1 MENQQRV
8 RTLKHQV
15 ETDSKQV
22 DELVDKLVAKY
33 SRELDDFIAGVKEL
47 IDKRERISDEEL
59 ENMVL
64 NIPVFMY
71 YASSGVETLGV
82 ELETA
87 KSIKLNAYNVEYM
100 KGEGTIKDKT
110 AFAESNIKNEA
121 LLEMAFNRAYKK
133 LQTKVKM
140 AEHVFSGAK
149 KILTKRIQEIN
160 ISNVER

>member
-1 MENQQRV
+1 MENEQRI
-8 RTLKHQV
+8 RTLRHRV

-22 DELVDKLVAKY
+22 DELVDKLVVKY
-33 SRELDDFIAGVKEL
+33 SRELDEFIADVKKL
-47 IDKRERISDEEL
+47 IDKRERIPDEEL

-71 YASSGVETLGV
+71 YAASGVETLGV

-87 KSIKLNAYNVEYM
+87 KSIKLNAYNVQYM

-110 AFAESNIKNEA
+110 AYAETNVKDEA

-133 LQTKVKM
+133 LQMKVKM

-149 KILTKRIQEIN
+149 KILSKRIQEIN
-160 ISNVER
+160 LGNSER